1 MDDDPLKRRIA
12 ARKAEAQRI
21 ATDLVIACERAA
33 SPRLAKR
40 NMPAKWNDAAWRRYT
55 ASGRRRRRRTFHRSP
70 ASTTTSRLSNSS
82 PPNVSASTPHATNQG
97 RPSMPKHRIL
107 LVEELVLSDSAEFI
121 VDAET
126 PGVAASRLIRAR
138 CDGLDQDS
146 DLVQLPDGQIGEIK
160 PQDVARCRLF
170 CVLLDDAGNQIAE
183 IEPAE
188 PKLVARK
195 APQPLAS
202 NAVAGGRPPP

>member
-1 MDDDPLKRRIA
+1 
-12 ARKAEAQRI
+12 
-21 ATDLVIACERAA
+21 
-33 SPRLAKR
+33 
-40 NMPAKWNDAAWRRYT
+40 MPAKWNDAAWRRYIR
-55 ASGRRRRRRTFHRSP
+55 AAMQAPHVSSL
-70 ASTTTSRLSNSS
+70 ACVSDDIKALERLAADRE
-82 PPNVSASTPHATNQG
+82 PSTPHATNQG

-126 PGVAASRLIRAR
+126 PGAATSRLIRAR

-170 CVLLDDAGNQIAE
+170 CVMLDDAGNQIAE

-195 APQPLAS
+195 APRPLAS
-202 NAVAGGRPPP
+202 NAVAGGGRPLDPSFS